1 VSDSFILQQPATAK
15 QLMVLHHG
23 VGGSAQSMVPVGQ
36 QLAAQFPDAF
46 IVCVYAP
53 NAFDTGAPRQGR
65 AVGGQWFSVQGITEE
80 NRAARVAEAMPA
92 FLQDLAH
99 WQQTS
104 GVAAAAT
111 ALVGF
116 SQGAIMSLEAAK
128 AQNPIAGRIV
138 ALSGRYA
145 TLPDHAPDKTTLH
158 FVHGKS
164 DPVIHYGH
172 CVTAAERLVRL
183 GADVT
188 ADVIPYLA
196 HEINDEVM
204 QIVLDRLTGHIP
216 QHQWDEV
223 PPAATLPPEA

>member
-1 VSDSFILQQPATAK
+1 VSDSIILQQPATAK

-23 VGGSAQSMVPVGQ
+23 VGGNAHYMVPVGE

-53 NAFDTGAPRQGR
+53 NAFDTGAPREGR

-80 NRAARVAEAMPA
+80 NRAARVAAAMPA
-92 FLQDLAH
+92 FLQDLQH
-99 WQQTS
+99 WQQRS
-104 GVAAAAT
+104 GVAADAT

-116 SQGAIMSLEAAK
+116 SQGAIMSLEAAQ
-128 AQNPIAGRIV
+128 AANPIAGRIV

-145 TLPDHAPDKTTLH
+145 VLPEHAPIKTTLH

-164 DPVIHYGH
+164 DPVIAYGF

-183 GADVT
+183 GGDVT
-188 ADVIPYLA
+188 ADVIPFLG

-204 QIVLDRLTGHIP
+204 EVVLDRLTGHIP
-216 QHQWDEV
+216 KHQWDEV
-223 PPAATLPPEA
+223 HKAAPP